1 MQFMASEE
9 EIMSELT
16 GIGITE
22 HDALV
27 ILDCI
32 VTRKS
37 CSWVNT
43 DPVDDRLL
51 RDLHDLIIKHGYR
64 IKVNV
69 QAVPT
74 RSKFIWEV
82 KVLA

>member
-1 MQFMASEE
+1 MDKEQQIMADL
-9 EIMSELT
+9 MS
-16 GIGITE
+16 IGITE

-27 ILDCI
+27 ITDCI

-43 DPVDDRLL
+43 DTVDEKML
-51 RDLHDLIIKHGYR
+51 RDLKDLITKQKYEIS
-64 IKVNV
+64 VDV

-82 KVLA
+82 KVH

>member
-1 MQFMASEE
+1 MVSEE
-9 EIMSELT
+9 EMMSQFT

-27 ILDCI
+27 IMDCI

-43 DPVDDRLL
+43 DPVDEKLLQDL
-51 RDLHDLIIKHGYR
+51 RDLIAEHSYK
-64 IKVNV
+64 IKVDV

>member
-1 MQFMASEE
+1 MPTEE
-9 EIMSELT
+9 EMMSHFT

-22 HDALV
+22 HDAMIIV
-27 ILDCI
+27 DCI

-37 CSWVNT
+37 CSWVNN
-43 DPVDDRLL
+43 DPVDDKLL
-51 RDLHDLIIKHGYR
+51 RDLQDVIVKHGYR
-64 IKVNV
+64 IKINV
-69 QAVPT
+69 QPVPT

>member
-1 MQFMASEE
+1 MASEE
-9 EIMSELT
+9 EMMSQFT
-16 GIGITE
+16 DIGITE
-22 HDALV
+22 HDALIIV
-27 ILDCI
+27 DCI

-37 CSWVNT
+37 CSWVNN
-43 DPVDDRLL
+43 DPVDDKLIHDL
-51 RDLHDLIIKHGYR
+51 RDLIARHGYR
-64 IKVNV
+64 IKVDI